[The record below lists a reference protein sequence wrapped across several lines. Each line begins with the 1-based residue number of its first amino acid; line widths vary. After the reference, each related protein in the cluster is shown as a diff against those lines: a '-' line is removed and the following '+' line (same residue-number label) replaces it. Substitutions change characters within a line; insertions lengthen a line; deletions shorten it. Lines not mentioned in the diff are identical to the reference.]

1 MCLISQPYMPN
12 VTCIILWGHVFLTL
26 LSLDL
31 IEILS
36 LYLQWDYILSLLYRS
51 ILSNCNDLLSPIL
64 SCSQFLTKSVTAIS
78 IFCLFCEAVFKT
90 KAPIWFLPWGCVLK
104 GLLNSKYHLILSS
117 IDGDLSFI
125 FQPWKFWIPW
135 SVCISF
141 QLVFPELFFY
151 LEAPYQIKLVTI
163 CSSYQ

>member
-1 MCLISQPYMPN
+1 MPNITCLI
-12 VTCIILWGHVFLTL
+12 LLGAVFLSL

-51 ILSNCNDLLSPIL
+51 ILSNHNDLLSPIL
-64 SCSQFLTKSVTAIS
+64 SWSEFLTKCVTATS
-78 IFCLFCEAVFKT
+78 IFCIFCEAVFKT